1 MKKNC
6 TAPSEA
12 MFTLLITRARHLA
25 WFENEQQSIR
35 ILAAHVEE
43 DQFPVDESGGTK
55 TIKMY
60 AELIMS
66 LAEKLGVKSRTT
78 E

>member
-1 MKKNC
+1 MKKHRI
-6 TAPSEA
+6 TPSEV
-12 MFTLLITRARHLA
+12 MYTSLITSSGCLA
-25 WFENEQQSIR
+25 QDENEQQNIR
-35 ILAAHVEE
+35 ILSATIKEN
-43 DQFPVDESGGTK
+43 QFPVDESGGTK